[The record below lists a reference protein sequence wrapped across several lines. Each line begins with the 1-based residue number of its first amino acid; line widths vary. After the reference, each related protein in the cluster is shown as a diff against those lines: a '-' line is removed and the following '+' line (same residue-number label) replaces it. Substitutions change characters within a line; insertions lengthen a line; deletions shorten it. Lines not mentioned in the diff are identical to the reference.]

1 LAVEE
6 ERRARAGSADRR
18 QALERELDAIATRT
32 ARLTEAVAAGGVA
45 VAPLLEKRGQE
56 ASRRAVL

>member
-18 QALERELDAIATRT
+18 QALERELGAIAART